1 MAFVPLP
8 PGYIPDNASP
18 GERFLQ
24 ELFYKPNFDQVGD
37 LSSPDA
43 FNNPVVAE
51 IYAHAG
57 LNPTQA
63 RTALQMAQQ
72 NWRNTGRRQTGAEI
86 DAMFNQIKGTPPP
99 ATSTPASTTNPP
111 AAPTPASTY
120 QAGAFGRS
128 FTPGRWETLDEQG
141 PGSTSESLI
150 GDFNSQ
156 GNGRL
161 NTVFGDVL
169 RDIGGRR
176 YAIGALG
183 KASGALGAD
192 DSASQATA
200 SLFDQAAQGNST
212 GLRGLGRQY
221 LTGLLA
227 NLRNGTPS
235 SEASNFNN
243 LRVTDQEQLI
253 EDALM
258 GDTAAPLRSGLRS
271 RLRQLA
277 SEYSGLGA
285 AGTSGTGSFA
295 EFLNSRGVF

>member
-1 MAFVPLP
+1 MAFVALP

-18 GERFLQ
+18 GERFLA
-24 ELFYKPNFDQVGD
+24 ELFYKPNLDQVGD

-43 FNNPVVAE
+43 LGNPVLLNL
-51 IYAHAG
+51 YQRAG

-63 RTALQMAQQ
+63 KVALQMAQD
-72 NWRNTGRRQTGAEI
+72 NWKRTGRRQTGAEI
-86 DAMFNQIKGTPPP
+86 DAMFNQVKGIAPPP
-99 ATSTPASTTNPP
+99 TNVPP
-111 AAPTPASTY
+111 AAPPPPPAPNAPSAY
-120 QAGAFGRS
+120 QAGAFGKS